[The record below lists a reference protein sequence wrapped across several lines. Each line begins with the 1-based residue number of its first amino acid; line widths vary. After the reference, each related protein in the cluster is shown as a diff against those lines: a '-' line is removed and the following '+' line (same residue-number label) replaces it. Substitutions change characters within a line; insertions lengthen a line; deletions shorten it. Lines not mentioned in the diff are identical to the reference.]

1 MVLDSELETWEVN
14 KCDLDKLE
22 TKNDS
27 KHKHGNKLYVIER
40 FVVNVS

>member
-1 MVLDSELETWEVN
+1 MVLDSELETWKVN